1 MVKQEMAKVN
11 IYILGISQLK
21 WIEMGE
27 FNSGNHYINYC
38 GQEALRRNAV
48 ALIFKHESRMQ
59 YLGAISKMT
68 E

>member
-11 IYILGISQLK
+11 IYILEISQLK

-38 GQEALRRNAV
+38 GQEALRRNEV
-48 ALIFKHESRMQ
+48 TLTVNKSPK
-59 YLGAISKMT
+59 YST
-68 E
+68 